1 MAIQRS
7 HVLLAINGF
16 LLVVLYVASGA
27 RFSKD
32 AHFMPDNQ
40 QAMPMPSSGQSI
52 DPSHDPDPTHSGY
65 LPIDEQ
71 GSELYYAYWE
81 AEEVAGPDSGLAG
94 RSTPIILWLQGGPGC
109 ASTFGGFYELGP
121 YSLNEDL
128 ELVANSGG

>member
-1 MAIQRS
+1 MAIRRS
-7 HVLLAINGF
+7 RVLLALNGF
-16 LLVVLYVASGA
+16 LLIGLYVASGHRA
-27 RFSKD
+27 RFPKD

-40 QAMPMPSSGQSI
+40 QAMHMPASGQSI

-65 LPIDEQ
+65 LPIDDQ

-81 AEEVAGPDSGLAG
+81 AEEVAGHGSGQ
-94 RSTPIILWLQGGPGC
+94 STPIVLWLHGGPGC